1 MDASAV
7 SEMISTPRFP
17 SVLAAKRARL
27 SGTCPRMRGAVSTKT
42 QRGSDPPQ
50 AGMPP
55 QRTFGQL
62 LQLGDGFDSR
72 EARAGKDEREAPLG
86 ALGIGV
92 GELDPAQHVVAQAD
106 RVADVLER

>member
-1 MDASAV
+1 MS
-7 SEMISTPRFP
+7 
-17 SVLAAKRARL
+17 
-27 SGTCPRMRGAVSTKT
+27 
-42 QRGSDPPQ
+42 
-50 AGMPP
+50 P

-72 EARAGKDEREAPLG
+72 EAGAGEDEREAPLG

-106 RVADVLER
+106 RVADVLERRARAPQAGTGGVRVTEPSAITSRS